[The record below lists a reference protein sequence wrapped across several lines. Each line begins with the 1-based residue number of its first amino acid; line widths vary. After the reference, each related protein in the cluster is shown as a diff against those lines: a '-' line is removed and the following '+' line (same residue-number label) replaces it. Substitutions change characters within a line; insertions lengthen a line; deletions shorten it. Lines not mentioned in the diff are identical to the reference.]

1 MNEVTQALV
10 KEQNRFI
17 MEKETHRKRL
27 KEYLILFLREYSTKE
42 SIKAKDVMSSILNQ
56 IQKDGGMT
64 QKQWDVFEKFFKLDC
79 QLDVEVLRQ
88 IFKEFIRGQEQ

>member
-10 KEQNRFI
+10 KEKNRFI
-17 MEKETHRKRL
+17 KEKETHHQRL
-27 KEYLILFLREYSTKE
+27 KEYLILFLKEYSTKE
-42 SIKAKDVMSSILNQ
+42 SIKAKDVMRSILIQ

-79 QLDVEVLRQ
+79 QLEEEVLRQ
-88 IFKEFIRGQEQ
+88 TFKEFIRGQEQ